1 MLGAVG
7 EGLMVLYYGLVQ
19 NILVYPGLI
28 AETLNDNYVWNGS
41 HGRSGSG
48 NLISHGESVDL
59 WHKRGRSPPGA
70 SACDGSFA
78 VNAACLLLALFL
90 FCFCNLDGSK
100 SFDGKMSCWKCSA
113 PPHLRYNAVDFV
125 QKCCR

>member
-1 MLGAVG
+1 
-7 EGLMVLYYGLVQ
+7 MVLYYGLVQ

-28 AETLNDNYVWNGS
+28 AKTLNDNYLWNRS

-59 WHKRGRSPPGA
+59 WHKRGRNAPGA

-78 VNAACLLLALFL
+78 VNVSICLFLLAPFL
-90 FCFCNLDGSK
+90 FVFAITIASK
-100 SFDGKMSCWKCSA
+100 SFDGKT
-113 PPHLRYNAVDFV
+113 
-125 QKCCR
+125 